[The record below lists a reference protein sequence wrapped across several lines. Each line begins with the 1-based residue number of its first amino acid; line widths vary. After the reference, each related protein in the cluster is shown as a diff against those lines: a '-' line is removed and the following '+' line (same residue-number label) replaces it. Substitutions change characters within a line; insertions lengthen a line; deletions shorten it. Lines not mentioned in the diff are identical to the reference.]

1 MEDRKEE
8 QEKLLRGIEDIVRG
22 CGGIIL
28 CADRNNSTIDEKAG
42 HANFVTTYDKMI
54 REKLKRELLTLLPEA
69 VFVGEEEE
77 AHASIEKGY
86 AFIADPIDGTTNFI
100 RDYHTSAISVGLAT
114 DGAPYMGVVYQPYLD
129 EMFTA
134 VKGHGACLNGTPIH
148 VSKRPLHDGI
158 VIFGTATYYEGLA
171 EKTFALAYD
180 YYRKSLDV
188 RRSGSSAI
196 DLCNVAAGRAELFFE
211 LRLCPWDYAAGAL
224 IVTEAGG
231 SITTVEGAP
240 LPYGESTSVLASNG
254 ICL

>member
-1 MEDRKEE
+1 MDDRKEA
-8 QEKLLRGIEDIVRG
+8 QEKLLRGIVDIVRG

-28 CADRNNSTIDEKAG
+28 HADRNQSTIDAKAG
-42 HANFVTTYDKMI
+42 HANFVTTYDKLI
-54 REKLKRELLTLLPEA
+54 QETLKKELLALLPEA
-69 VFVGEEEE
+69 VFVGEEEDT
-77 AHASIEKGY
+77 HASIGTGY

-100 RDYHTSAISVGLAT
+100 RDYRTSAISVGLAK

-134 VKGHGACLNGTPIH
+134 IKGSGARLNGTPIH
-148 VSKRPLHDGI
+148 VSDRPLHDSI
-158 VIFGTATYYEGLA
+158 VIFGTATYYEELA
-171 EKTFALAYD
+171 EKTFAMAYD

-231 SITTVEGAP
+231 RVTTVDGAP

-254 ICL
+254 ICE